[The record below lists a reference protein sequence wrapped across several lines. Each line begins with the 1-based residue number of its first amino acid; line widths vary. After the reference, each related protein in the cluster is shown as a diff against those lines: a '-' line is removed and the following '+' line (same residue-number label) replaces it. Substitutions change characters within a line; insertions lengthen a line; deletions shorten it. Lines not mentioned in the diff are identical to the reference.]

1 MVEKSQIKNKNMKAL
16 ISVSDK
22 KGVIDLAKRLCK
34 LGYEIISS
42 GGTCKLIREH
52 GISATEVSD
61 YTGFPEC
68 FDGRIKTLHPKIEG
82 GILYQRT
89 NEEHIAHAQKLGI
102 EPIDIVVCNLY
113 PFREKYNS
121 DATHEEIVEN
131 IDIGGPTMLR
141 AAAKNYQDIAVITEP
156 IDYELVL
163 SELEGTGTVSAETKM
178 KLARQVFNHTAQYD
192 AMIANYFN
200 EKEGIKY
207 PQQLTLTFDKKQDL
221 RYGEN
226 PHQTAAFYQQV
237 RKDKGLL
244 ADAKQLHGK
253 ELSYNNISD
262 ANGGLETLREFSE
275 PTVVAV
281 KHGTACGVGSA
292 DTIFD
297 AYNKAYEA
305 DPVSIFG
312 GILLLNRTL
321 DISTAEA
328 VSKVFMEVIIA
339 PDYAPEAFELLARKK
354 NVRILKLS
362 DIQHASAKS
371 FVGKTVSGGLLV
383 QSPDLSLY
391 NNADLEVVTEH
402 SPSEKQLQDLI
413 FAMKLVK
420 HAKSNG
426 IVVAKDLQ
434 SLGIG
439 TGQVSR
445 IGALNIAVKQAGE
458 KAQNAVLASDAFF
471 PFGDSVA
478 AAHEAG
484 ISAIIQPGGS
494 LKDQE
499 SIDAANSL
507 GIAMVFTKQRHFK
520 H

>member
-1 MVEKSQIKNKNMKAL
+1 MKAL
-16 ISVSDK
+16 ISVSNKTGIVDF
-22 KGVIDLAKRLCK
+22 AKRIYK

-42 GGTCKLIREH
+42 GGTCKLIREN
-52 GISATEVSD
+52 GIPATEVSD
-61 YTGFPEC
+61 YTGFSEC

-89 NEEHIAHAQKLGI
+89 NEEHVAHAKKLGI
-102 EPIDIVVCNLY
+102 APIDIVVCNLY

-121 DATHEEIVEN
+121 DASHEEIVEN

-141 AAAKNYQDIAVITEP
+141 AAAKNYLDIAVVTEP
-156 IDYELVL
+156 VDYEVVL
-163 SELEGTGTVSAETKM
+163 AELETDGIVSIETKI
-178 KLARQVFNHTAQYD
+178 KLATKVFNHTAQYD

-200 EKEGIKY
+200 EKQGIVY
-207 PQQLTLTFDKKQDL
+207 PEHLTLTFDKKQSL

-226 PHQTAAFYQQV
+226 PHQSAAFYQQV
-237 RKDKGLL
+237 RKDAGLL
-244 ADAKQLHGK
+244 ADAEQLHGK

-262 ANGGLETLREFSE
+262 ANGGLETLREFSK

-281 KHGTACGVGSA
+281 KHGTACGVGA
-292 DTIFD
+292 GETIFE
-297 AYNKAYEA
+297 AYKKAYDA

-321 DISTAEA
+321 DVAVAEA
-328 VSKVFMEVIIA
+328 VSKIFMEVVIA
-339 PDYAPEAFELLARKK
+339 PDYESEALEILSRKK
-354 NVRILKLS
+354 NIRILKLENILNIS
-362 DIQHASAKS
+362 KKS
-371 FVGKTVSGGLLV
+371 FVAKTVSGGLLV
-383 QSPDLSLY
+383 QSADLSLY
-391 NNADLEVVTEH
+391 NDTDLEVVTEH
-402 SPSEKQLQDLI
+402 TPSEKQMNDLL

-445 IGALNIAVKQAGE
+445 IGALNIAVGQAGE
-458 KAQNAVLASDAFF
+458 YAQDAVLASDAFF
-471 PFGDSVA
+471 PFSDCVEA
-478 AAHEAG
+478 AFEAG
-484 ISAIIQPGGS
+484 ITAIIQPGGS
-494 LKDQE
+494 VKDQD
-499 SIDAANSL
+499 SIDAANRL

>member
-1 MVEKSQIKNKNMKAL
+1 MKAL
-16 ISVSDK
+16 VSVSDK
-22 KGVIDLAKRLCK
+22 TGVVDLARRLTNM
-34 LGYEIISS
+34 GYEIISS
-42 GGTCKLIREH
+42 GGTCKLIRDN
-52 GISATEVSD
+52 GIEVVEVSD

-82 GILYQRT
+82 GILFQRS
-89 NEEHIAHAQKLGI
+89 NKEHVKHAKEIGIA
-102 EPIDIVVCNLY
+102 PIDIVVCNLY

-121 DATHEEIVEN
+121 KSTHEEIIEN

-141 AAAKNYQDIAVITEP
+141 AAAKNYVDIAVVTEP
-156 IDYELVL
+156 KDYELIL
-163 SELEGTGTVSAETKM
+163 SELEEKGGVSLDTKT

-200 EKEGIKY
+200 EKAGISY
-207 PQQLTLTFDKKQDL
+207 PEQLTLTFDKKQDL

-237 RKDKGLL
+237 REDVGLL
-244 ADAKQLHGK
+244 SDAEQLHGK

-262 ANGGLETLREFSE
+262 ANGGLETLREFSS

-292 DTIFD
+292 DTILE
-297 AYNKAYEA
+297 AYKKAYEA
-305 DPVSIFG
+305 DPISIFG
-312 GILLLNRTL
+312 GILLSNEIL
-321 DISTAEA
+321 DLPTAELI
-328 VSKVFMEVIIA
+328 SKVFMEVVIA
-339 PDYAPEAFELLARKK
+339 PDYEPKALEVLTKKK

-362 DIQHASAKS
+362 NISAVSKKS

-383 QSPDLSLY
+383 QSADLSLFED
-391 NNADLEVVTEH
+391 AELEVVTKH
-402 SPSEKQLQDLI
+402 TPDEKQMKDLV

-426 IVVAKDLQ
+426 IVIAKDEK

-445 IGALNIAVKQAGE
+445 IGSLNIAVGQAGE
-458 KAQNAVLASDAFF
+458 QAQNAVLASDAFF
-471 PFGDSVA
+471 PFSDCVE
-478 AAHEAG
+478 AAHDAG
-484 ISAIIQPGGS
+484 ITAIIQPGGS
-494 LKDQE
+494 VKDQD
-499 SIDAANSL
+499 SIDAANRL